1 MTHFLLVGMLLNL
14 SLALVSIVQVAV
26 VAGEGDG
33 GHLEGVEQNVG
44 EVVGLDGAIAIYC
57 DQVTRSGGDI
67 NLEVVVE
74 LEPELLVCTVLILSS
89 LVIGVHQTKQK
100 FKLNLKIV
108 FYVPFDFVVF
118 TTLVPFTTSNGRAT
132 ADGGGSIGEGST
144 GEILNVSWL
153 IVFFGISLTA

>member
-1 MTHFLLVGMLLNL
+1 MLLNL

-89 LVIGVHQTKQK
+89 LVIGVHQT
-100 FKLNLKIV
+100 
-108 FYVPFDFVVF
+108 FDFVVF

>member
-1 MTHFLLVGMLLNL
+1 MLLNL

-89 LVIGVHQTKQK
+89 LVIGVHQT
-100 FKLNLKIV
+100 
-108 FYVPFDFVVF
+108 FDFVVF
-118 TTLVPFTTSNGRAT
+118 TTLVPFTTSNSRAT